1 MRSSTT
7 IQSQSGEMLLR
18 LTEPQ
23 KTQDE
28 IFLRPIPAEEEAENY
43 NRREN
48 HHLRPSRPPIT
59 CVAAPLLNSRIPI
72 IEGAPGR
79 RRVVWVWVC
88 CVCGYG
94 GMKISVDPCPN
105 CCNPRCPN
113 CDTRRI
119 NTRSHQ

>member
-1 MRSSTT
+1 MRSSMTT
-7 IQSQSGEMLLR
+7 QLQRAEV
-18 LTEPQ
+18 
-23 KTQDE
+23 E
-28 IFLRPIPAEEEAENY
+28 IFGEAISAEEQAENH

-48 HHLRPSRPPIT
+48 HHCITPLRPSRASIT
-59 CVAAPLLNSRIPI
+59 RVAAPLLFPRIPI
-72 IEGAPGR
+72 IEGPPGR

-88 CVCGYG
+88 CICGYG